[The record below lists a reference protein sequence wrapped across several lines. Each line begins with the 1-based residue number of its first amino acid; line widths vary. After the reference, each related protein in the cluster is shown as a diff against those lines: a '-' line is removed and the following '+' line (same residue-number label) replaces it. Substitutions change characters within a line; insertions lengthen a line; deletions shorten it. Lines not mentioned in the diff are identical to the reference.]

1 VYRELHRGAS
11 STPLKNSDLDIA
23 VADLLTLA
31 YFFCMRSCEYS
42 DVQGERHTKILC
54 MRNIRFFDDNNRDIS
69 KEFNKIQLAI
79 SVTLT
84 FEFQK
89 RDIRNDFISHQRSND
104 TKGGGKMCPV
114 LAAAAIVKR
123 IRSYNV
129 TSIPFADIPIN
140 YVRSGE
146 GFYTIPSSTFLQRI
160 RFVVDI
166 LGESR
171 LGFKLSE
178 VGTHSNRSGGAMGMF
193 LAGTPIYTIM
203 LMGHWSSDPFMRYI
217 RKQVLQLSHGISSCM
232 LTYNEFYMVP
242 AFVHSHADGG
252 LHCRGGVTLAASTN
266 LHGSHAN
273 MSRGMHPAF
282 HLNH

>member
-69 KEFNKIQLAI
+69 KEFNKIHLAI

-123 IRSYNV
+123 I
-129 TSIPFADIPIN
+129 
-140 YVRSGE
+140 
-146 GFYTIPSSTFLQRI
+146 
-160 RFVVDI
+160 
-166 LGESR
+166 
-171 LGFKLSE
+171 
-178 VGTHSNRSGGAMGMF
+178 
-193 LAGTPIYTIM
+193 
-203 LMGHWSSDPFMRYI
+203 
-217 RKQVLQLSHGISSCM
+217 
-232 LTYNEFYMVP
+232 
-242 AFVHSHADGG
+242 
-252 LHCRGGVTLAASTN
+252 
-266 LHGSHAN
+266 
-273 MSRGMHPAF
+273 
-282 HLNH
+282 